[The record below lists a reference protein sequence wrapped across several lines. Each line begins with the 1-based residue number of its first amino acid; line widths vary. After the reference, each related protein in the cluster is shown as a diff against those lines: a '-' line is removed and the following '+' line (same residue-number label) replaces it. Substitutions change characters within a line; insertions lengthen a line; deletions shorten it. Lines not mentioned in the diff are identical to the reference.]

1 MNEPVKHKKFGNGT
15 VASIY
20 GNFIEVRFGND
31 LKKFMFPNAFDNN
44 MLETDDPALQA
55 KVEQALKAVGKQ
67 YHAKEITK
75 PTVATPPANS
85 KAIVNR
91 IQAFTS
97 SFIGARSGFIDF
109 KNDDELFEVVG
120 YLAKPGRLAGI
131 WAEIPNDG
139 READFKRMFPGQ
151 TYMPISQTTTS
162 GGLAAKFAPQ
172 FRINLANKNN
182 CPAILAPAIGKGLGA
197 AVVGRINKSKF
208 VVQLV
213 HFFGF
218 QFGNQQNLTQ
228 IRNAVSNFGY
238 MDAFNRGFNR

>member
-1 MNEPVKHKKFGNGT
+1 MNEPVKHKKLGNGT
-15 VASIY
+15 VVSIY
-20 GNFIEVRFGND
+20 GNYIEVRFGND
-31 LKKFMFPNAFDNN
+31 IKKFMFPNAFDNN

-67 YHAKEITK
+67 YHAKRIVK
-75 PTVATPPANS
+75 PTASIFPANS
-85 KAIVNR
+85 KVVVNR
-91 IQAFTS
+91 IQAFSS
-97 SFIGARSGFIDF
+97 SFIGTRSGFIDF

-139 READFKRMFPGQ
+139 READFKKMFPGQ
-151 TYMPISQTTTS
+151 TYMPITNKTTS

-172 FRINLANKNN
+172 FRINLSDMSN
-182 CPAILAPAIGKGLGA
+182 CPAILRPAIGKGLGA
-197 AVVGRINKSKF
+197 TVVGRINKSKF

-218 QFGNQQNLTQ
+218 QFGNKQNVTQ
-228 IRNAVSNFGY
+228 IRNIVSKFGY

>member
-15 VASIY
+15 VVSIY
-20 GNFIEVRFGND
+20 GNYIEVRFGNE

-44 MLETDDPALQA
+44 MLETDDTALQA

-67 YHAKEITK
+67 YHAKRNVK
-75 PTVATPPANS
+75 PTVFTSSANS
-85 KAIVNR
+85 KDVVNK
-91 IQAFTS
+91 IQAFSS

-120 YLAKPGRLAGI
+120 YLAKPGRLASI

-151 TYMPISQTTTS
+151 TYMPITNTTTS
-162 GGLAAKFAPQ
+162 GGLASKFAPQ
-172 FRINLANKNN
+172 FRINLSDKSN
-182 CPAILAPAIGKGLGA
+182 CPDILHPAIGKGLGA

-218 QFGNQQNLTQ
+218 QFGNKQDVTRIKN
-228 IRNAVSNFGY
+228 IVSNLGY